1 MRGLVARSG
10 AAEPGPL
17 AGDGVGR
24 WWLRALLV
32 VVLLVVT
39 GVTLWGPDPA
49 WAAAGRGGGGNQAAA
64 EPASP
69 LLPGLNVATGEAKPG
84 QVSMVIQILALLT
97 IFSLAPGLL
106 IMVTSFTRVIV
117 VMSFVRQAM
126 GLQGQPPN
134 QVLIALSLFITFFVM
149 GPVFDRV
156 YNDALRPYMDE
167 QIAISDAWD
176 KGVAPVREFMLRQT
190 REKDLAL
197 FMRLAGVKQV
207 ASPQEVPTR
216 LLIPAFMISELKT
229 AFQIG
234 FMIYLP
240 FLIVDMV
247 VASVVMSMGMMM
259 LPPLVISMPIK
270 LILFVL
276 VDGWTLV
283 VGSLVQS
290 FK

>member
-1 MRGLVARSG
+1 MSLGRNRVFSGIGLLLALLFVAPEWV
-10 AAEPGPL
+10 AAADIALPGVTFSTGSVTGKADPEQV
-17 AGDGVGR
+17 GVG
-24 WWLRALLV
+24 L
-32 VVLLVVT
+32 
-39 GVTLWGPDPA
+39 
-49 WAAAGRGGGGNQAAA
+49 
-64 EPASP
+64 
-69 LLPGLNVATGEAKPG
+69 
-84 QVSMVIQILALLT
+84 QILALMTLL
-97 IFSLAPGLL
+97 SLVPSLL
-106 IMVTSFTRVIV
+106 IMLTSFTRVVV

-134 QVLIALSLFITFFVM
+134 QVLVALSLFVTFFIM

-156 YNDALRPYMDE
+156 HDDALRPYLDKQISEE
-167 QIAISDAWD
+167 QALERALVPIR
-176 KGVAPVREFMLRQT
+176 GFMVRQT

-197 FMRLAGVKQV
+197 FLRLSGVQQ
-207 ASPQEVPTR
+207 AQSPDDLPLR
-216 LLIPAFMISELKT
+216 LLIPSFMISELKT

-259 LPPLVISMPIK
+259 LPPLVISMPVK

-276 VDGWTLV
+276 VDGWALV

>member
-1 MRGLVARSG
+1 MGGFSVW
-10 AAEPGPL
+10 AAEGQTLSDLSIAKMTLGSGQADPEQ
-17 AGDGVGR
+17 VG
-24 WWLRALLV
+24 L
-32 VVLLVVT
+32 
-39 GVTLWGPDPA
+39 
-49 WAAAGRGGGGNQAAA
+49 
-64 EPASP
+64 
-69 LLPGLNVATGEAKPG
+69 GL
-84 QVSMVIQILALLT
+84 QILVLMTL
-97 IFSLAPGLL
+97 FSLAPSLL

-134 QVLIALSLFITFFVM
+134 QVIVALSLFITFFVM
-149 GPVFDRV
+149 GPVFDKV
-156 YNDALRPYMDE
+156 YDNAVTPYLDKQISEE
-167 QIAISDAWD
+167 QAW
-176 KGVAPVREFMLRQT
+176 KRAVAPVRSFMIRQT

-197 FMRLAGVKQV
+197 FMRLAGIEKAQ
-207 ASPQEVPTR
+207 SPADVPMR

-259 LPPLVISMPIK
+259 LPPLVISMPVK

-276 VDGWTLV
+276 VDGWSLLI
-283 VGSLVQS
+283 GSLVQS
-290 FK
+290 FR